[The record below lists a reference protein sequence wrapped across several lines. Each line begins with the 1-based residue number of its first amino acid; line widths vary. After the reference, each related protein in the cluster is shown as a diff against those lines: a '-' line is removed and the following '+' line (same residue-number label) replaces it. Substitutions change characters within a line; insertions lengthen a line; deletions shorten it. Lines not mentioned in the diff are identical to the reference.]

1 MELCI
6 DTSTRYA
13 SVAVSMDGAI
23 AAQLSWRSARNHSVE
38 LVDALRLVMERTGAA
53 MDDLD
58 AVFVARGPGGF
69 SALRVGLS
77 FAKSL
82 AMATGAPLVGVG
94 TLDAEALPYLEAGR
108 PICAA
113 IEAGRR
119 ALYVGLY
126 GQQSSGGAGEAGYR
140 VVGWEELSTVIEDGA
155 LVCGE
160 SAAAVARALA
170 EQGHRANARRRGAAA
185 DQKSRRRRGIG
196 IQKTDYRRRRLAR
209 RAGAAVHA
217 GLSGPARR
225 EGPRGVDIEELT
237 WREPWCY

>member
-38 LVDALRLVMERTGAA
+38 LVEALRLVMERTGAA

-94 TLDAEALPYLEAGR
+94 TLDAEALPYLEASG

-126 GQQSSGGAGEAGYR
+126 GRGASGGAGEAGYR
-140 VVGWEELSTVIEDGA
+140 VVGWDELSTVIDDGA

-160 SAAAVARALA
+160 SAAAVVGALA
-170 EQGHRANARRRGAAA
+170 EQGHLRTRSVGTPPPTRSPAAIA
-185 DQKSRRRRGIG
+185 ELA
-196 IQKTDYRRRRLAR
+196 YRRFTMGDVDSPEGLEPLYMRGSQVQRAQKAR
-209 RAGAAVHA
+209 AA
-217 GLSGPARR
+217 STSRS
-225 EGPRGVDIEELT
+225 
-237 WREPWCY
+237 

>member
-38 LVDALRLVMERTGAA
+38 LVEALRLVMERSRVA

-69 SALRVGLS
+69 SALRVGIS

-94 TLDAEALPYLEAGR
+94 TLDAEALPYLESGR
-108 PICAA
+108 PVCAA

-126 GQQSSGGAGEAGYR
+126 DQEAP
-140 VVGWEELSTVIEDGA
+140 
-155 LVCGE
+155 
-160 SAAAVARALA
+160 
-170 EQGHRANARRRGAAA
+170 RRRRRSGVPRRRLGRAVDRDRGWDVGVRRERCRRGRRVGGTGPSAHASRRSAAA
-185 DQKSRRRRGIG
+185 DQKPGRHRGIG
-196 IQKTDYRRRRLAR
+196 LQKI
-209 RAGAAVHA
+209 H
-217 GLSGPARR
+217 
-225 EGPRGVDIEELT
+225 
-237 WREPWCY
+237 

>member
-13 SVAVSMDGAI
+13 SVAVSVDGAI

-38 LVDALRLVMERTGAA
+38 LVDALRLVMDRAGVA
-53 MDDLD
+53 MGDLD

-82 AMATGAPLVGVG
+82 AMSTGAPLVGVG
-94 TLDAEALPYLEAGR
+94 TLDAEALPYLETGR
-108 PICAA
+108 PMCAVM
-113 IEAGRR
+113 EAGRR

-126 GQQSSGGAGEAGYR
+126 GDGQAADPGYR
-140 VVGWEELSTVIEDGA
+140 VVGWDELSTAIDDGA

-160 SAAAVARALA
+160 SAAAVAGALA
-170 EQGHRANARRRGAAA
+170 EQGHTRTRAVGASPPTRSPAAITQLAYKRFIRGDVDSPEGLAPLYMRGSQMRRAEKARTASTRRR
-185 DQKSRRRRGIG
+185 
-196 IQKTDYRRRRLAR
+196 
-209 RAGAAVHA
+209 
-217 GLSGPARR
+217 
-225 EGPRGVDIEELT
+225 
-237 WREPWCY
+237 

>member
-13 SVAVSMDGAI
+13 SVGVSMDGAI

-38 LVDALRLVMERTGAA
+38 LVDALRLAMDRAGAA
-53 MDDLD
+53 MGDLD

-82 AMATGAPLVGVG
+82 AMSTGAPLVGVG
-94 TLDAEALPYLEAGR
+94 TLDAEALPYLETGR
-108 PICAA
+108 PVCAA

-126 GQQSSGGAGEAGYR
+126 GGASSDAAGESGYR
-140 VVGWEELSTVIEDGA
+140 VVGWEELSAAIDDGA

-160 SAAAVARALA
+160 SAAAVVGALA
-170 EQGHRANARRRGAAA
+170 EQGHARTRAVGAPPPTRSPAAIAELAYKRLVAGDVDSPEGLAPLYMRGS
-185 DQKSRRRRGIG
+185 QV
-196 IQKTDYRRRRLAR
+196 R
-209 RAGAAVHA
+209 RAERARAA
-217 GLSGPARR
+217 STRR
-225 EGPRGVDIEELT
+225 S
-237 WREPWCY
+237 

>member
-38 LVDALRLVMERTGAA
+38 LVDALRLVMERTGAE

-94 TLDAEALPYLEAGR
+94 TLDAEALPYLEAGG

-170 EQGHRANARRRGAAA
+170 EKGHRRTRAAGAPPPTRSPAA
-185 DQKSRRRRGIG
+185 VAELA
-196 IQKTDYRRRRLAR
+196 YRRLTTGDVDSPEGLEPLYMRGSQVQRAEKAR
-209 RAGAAVHA
+209 AA
-217 GLSGPARR
+217 STSRS
-225 EGPRGVDIEELT
+225 
-237 WREPWCY
+237 

>member
-1 MELCI
+1 M
-6 DTSTRYA
+6 
-13 SVAVSMDGAI
+13 AVSLDGAI

-38 LVDALRLVMERTGAA
+38 LVDALRLVMERTGVV

-82 AMATGAPLVGVG
+82 AMSTGAPLVGVG
-94 TLDAEALPYLEAGR
+94 TLDAEALPYLDTGR
-108 PICAA
+108 PVCAA

-126 GQQSSGGAGEAGYR
+126 DKETPPGVDEAGYR
-140 VVGWEELSTVIEDGA
+140 VVGWDELSTVIDDGA

-160 SAAAVARALA
+160 SAAAVAVALS
-170 EQGHRANARRRGAAA
+170 EQGHGRTRA
-185 DQKSRRRRGIG
+185 
-196 IQKTDYRRRRLAR
+196 
-209 RAGAAVHA
+209 AGAPPPTRNPAAIAELAYARLTKGDVDSPD
-217 GLSGPARR
+217 GLEPLYMRGSQVQRAQQARAASTP
-225 EGPRGVDIEELT
+225 GS
-237 WREPWCY
+237 

>member
-13 SVAVSMDGAI
+13 SVAVSRDGAI

-38 LVDALRLVMERTGAA
+38 LVDALRLVMDRADAA

-69 SALRVGLS
+69 SALRVGIS

-94 TLDAEALPYLEAGR
+94 TLDAEALPYLGSGR
-108 PICAA
+108 PVCAV

-119 ALYVGLY
+119 ALYVGVY
-126 GQQSSGGAGEAGYR
+126 DPGMSGGAERNG
-140 VVGWEELSTVIEDGA
+140 LP
-155 LVCGE
+155 
-160 SAAAVARALA
+160 
-170 EQGHRANARRRGAAA
+170 
-185 DQKSRRRRGIG
+185 
-196 IQKTDYRRRRLAR
+196 RRRL
-209 RAGAAVHA
+209 GT
-217 GLSGPARR
+217 SCP
-225 EGPRGVDIEELT
+225 P
-237 WREPWCY
+237 

>member
-13 SVAVSMDGAI
+13 SVAVSRDGAI
-23 AAQLSWRSARNHSVE
+23 TAQLSWRSARNHSVE

-160 SAAAVARALA
+160 SAAAVAGALA
-170 EQGHRANARRRGAAA
+170 EQGHLRTRSAGAPPPTRSPAA
-185 DQKSRRRRGIG
+185 IAELA
-196 IQKTDYRRRRLAR
+196 YRRFTRGDVDSPEGLEPLYMRGSQVQRAEKAR
-209 RAGAAVHA
+209 AA
-217 GLSGPARR
+217 STSRS
-225 EGPRGVDIEELT
+225 
-237 WREPWCY
+237 

>member
-38 LVDALRLVMERTGAA
+38 LVEALRLVMERSRVA

-69 SALRVGLS
+69 SALRVGIS

-94 TLDAEALPYLEAGR
+94 TLDAEALPYLESGR
-108 PICAA
+108 PVCAA

-126 GQQSSGGAGEAGYR
+126 DQEAPDGAGEAGYH
-140 VVGWEELSTVIEDGA
+140 VVAWDELSTVIEDGT
-155 LVCGE
+155 LVSGE
-160 SAAAVARALA
+160 SAAAVAGALA
-170 EQGHRANARRRGAAA
+170 EQGHLRTRAVGAPPPTRSPSAIA
-185 DQKSRRRRGIG
+185 ELA
-196 IQKTDYRRRRLAR
+196 YRRFTRGEVDSPELLEPLYMRSSQVQRAQKAR
-209 RAGAAVHA
+209 AA
-217 GLSGPARR
+217 ST
-225 EGPRGVDIEELT
+225 PRS
-237 WREPWCY
+237 

>member
-1 MELCI
+1 MEICI

-13 SVAVSMDGAI
+13 SVAVAKDGAI

-38 LVDALRLVMERTGAA
+38 LVDALRLVMERCGVA

-82 AMATGAPLVGVG
+82 AMSTGAPLVGVG
-94 TLDAEALPYLEAGR
+94 TLDAEALPYLAAGR
-108 PICAA
+108 PVCATM
-113 IEAGRR
+113 EAGRR

-126 GQQSSGGAGEAGYR
+126 GTPESSGGEAGYS
-140 VVGWEELSTVIEDGA
+140 VVGWDELSTAIDDGA

-160 SAAAVARALA
+160 SAAAVAVALA
-170 EQGHRANARRRGAAA
+170 EQGHSRTRA
-185 DQKSRRRRGIG
+185 
-196 IQKTDYRRRRLAR
+196 
-209 RAGAAVHA
+209 AGAPPPTRSPAVIA
-217 GLSGPARR
+217 ELAYGRLTRGDVDSPEGLEPLYMRGSQVQRAEKARAASTR
-225 EGPRGVDIEELT
+225 RS
-237 WREPWCY
+237 

>member
-1 MELCI
+1 MEICI

-38 LVDALRLVMERTGAA
+38 LVDALRLVMDRVDVA
-53 MDDLD
+53 MGDLD

-82 AMATGAPLVGVG
+82 AMSTDTPLVGVG
-94 TLDAEALPYLEAGR
+94 TLDAEALPYLGTAR
-108 PICAA
+108 PVYAVM
-113 IEAGRR
+113 EAGRR
-119 ALYVGLY
+119 DLYVGVY
-126 GQQSSGGAGEAGYR
+126 GNEDAVGDAEAGYR

-160 SAAAVARALA
+160 SASAVAAALA
-170 EQGHRANARRRGAAA
+170 ERGHARTRAVGAPPPTRSPAA
-185 DQKSRRRRGIG
+185 IAELG
-196 IQKTDYRRRRLAR
+196 YRRLVQGDVDSPEGLEPLYMRGSQVQRAEKARTASTRR
-209 RAGAAVHA
+209 
-217 GLSGPARR
+217 S
-225 EGPRGVDIEELT
+225 
-237 WREPWCY
+237 

>member
-38 LVDALRLVMERTGAA
+38 LVEALRLVMERSRFA

-69 SALRVGLS
+69 SALRVGIS

-94 TLDAEALPYLEAGR
+94 TLDAEALPYLESGR
-108 PICAA
+108 PVCAA
-113 IEAGRR
+113 IEAGRS

-126 GQQSSGGAGEAGYR
+126 DQEAPDGAGEAGYR
-140 VVGWEELSTVIEDGA
+140 VVAWDELSTVIEDGT

-160 SAAAVARALA
+160 SAAAVAGALA
-170 EQGHRANARRRGAAA
+170 EQGHLRTRAVGAPPPTRSPAAIAELAYRRFTRGEVDSPELLEPLYMRSSQGQRA
-185 DQKSRRRRGIG
+185 QKSR
-196 IQKTDYRRRRLAR
+196 
-209 RAGAAVHA
+209 AA
-217 GLSGPARR
+217 ST
-225 EGPRGVDIEELT
+225 PRS
-237 WREPWCY
+237 

>member
-13 SVAVSMDGAI
+13 SVAVSMDGAV

-38 LVDALRLVMERTGAA
+38 LVEVLRLVMGRAGVV

-82 AMATGAPLVGVG
+82 AMSTGAPLVGVG
-94 TLDAEALPYLEAGR
+94 TLDVEALPYLGTGR
-108 PICAA
+108 PVFAVM
-113 IEAGRR
+113 EAGRR

-126 GQQSSGGAGEAGYR
+126 GAEKTGAARESGYR
-140 VVGWEELSTVIEDGA
+140 VVAWDELSAVIDDGA

-160 SAAAVARALA
+160 SASAVAAALA
-170 EQGHRANARRRGAAA
+170 DQGRTRTCAVGAPPPTRNPAAIAELAYTRLTRGDVDSPEGLEPLYMRGSQVQRADKARAASTRRR
-185 DQKSRRRRGIG
+185 
-196 IQKTDYRRRRLAR
+196 
-209 RAGAAVHA
+209 
-217 GLSGPARR
+217 
-225 EGPRGVDIEELT
+225 
-237 WREPWCY
+237 

>member
-1 MELCI
+1 MEICI

-13 SVAVSMDGAI
+13 SVAVAKDGAI

-38 LVDALRLVMERTGAA
+38 LVDALRLVMERCGVA

-82 AMATGAPLVGVG
+82 AMSTGAPLVGVG
-94 TLDAEALPYLEAGR
+94 TLDAEALPYLATGR
-108 PICAA
+108 PVCATM
-113 IEAGRR
+113 EAGRR

-126 GQQSSGGAGEAGYR
+126 GTSGSDGGGEAGYR
-140 VVGWEELSTVIEDGA
+140 VVGWDELSTTIEDGA

-160 SAAAVARALA
+160 SADAVAAALA
-170 EQGHRANARRRGAAA
+170 EQGHVRTRAAGAPPPTRNPAAIAELAYGRLTKGDVDSPEGLEPLYMRGS
-185 DQKSRRRRGIG
+185 QI
-196 IQKTDYRRRRLAR
+196 R
-209 RAGAAVHA
+209 RAEKARAA
-217 GLSGPARR
+217 STRR
-225 EGPRGVDIEELT
+225 S
-237 WREPWCY
+237 